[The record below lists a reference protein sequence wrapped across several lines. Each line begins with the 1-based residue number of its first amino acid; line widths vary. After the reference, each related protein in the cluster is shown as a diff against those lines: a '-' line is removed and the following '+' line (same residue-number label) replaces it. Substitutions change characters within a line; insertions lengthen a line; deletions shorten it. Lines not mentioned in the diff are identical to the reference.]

1 MTLFTRVG
9 MLLLAGLSP
18 FMAQAQG
25 FSALISPPRVETA
38 LKPAQT
44 TRQVL
49 EITQVGP
56 LPGRFRIYTNDWRI
70 NDTGGVDFF
79 EELQPGSCRPW
90 VALERR
96 ELTIAGNGKLRFR
109 FEITPPADAPQVEC
123 RFAVMFEGLDTATAS
138 SGGLSFPV
146 SGRIGVIVYAGMVGT
161 QAVLEVTGQRIS
173 IDAAKLPTLDVR
185 NTGNAHGRVTGLLS
199 GTDAKGIKLE
209 FTPATLPVLAGET
222 RAIALTA
229 NLEGGAPVAQISYP
243 VTVKGALEW
252 GGKRV
257 PFEHTFK
264 DQ

>member
-1 MTLFTRVG
+1 MTLFSQLGWV
-9 MLLLAGLSP
+9 MLAGLLP
-18 FMAQAQG
+18 HFAQAQG
-25 FSALISPPRVETA
+25 FSALISPPRIETA
-38 LKPAQT
+38 IKPAQT

-49 EITQVGP
+49 EVTQVGP

-70 NDTGGVDFF
+70 NDSGGVDFF

-96 ELTIAGNGKLRFR
+96 EMTIAGNGKLRFR
-109 FEITPPADAPQVEC
+109 FEITPPADAPLVEC

-138 SGGLSFPV
+138 SGSLSFPV

-161 QAVLEVTGQRIS
+161 QAVLEVTGQRVS
-173 IDAAKLPTLDVR
+173 TDAAKLPTLDVR
-185 NTGNAHGRVTGLLS
+185 NTGSAHARLTGLLN
-199 GTDAKGIKLE
+199 GTDGRGIKLE

-222 RAIALTA
+222 RAIALMA
-229 NLEGGAPVAQISYP
+229 NLEGGAAVAQINYP

-252 GGKRV
+252 GGKRM